1 MKSKKN
7 VVSLEKILP
16 HYEVTFPFPLDFSL
30 NRQTW
35 HANAGQKMQLS
46 YEQYEVLNHSEY
58 GEELFKHND

>member
-16 HYEVTFPFPLDFSL
+16 YYELTFPFSLDFSL

-35 HANAGQKMQLS
+35 HAQKGQTIRLT

-58 GEELFKHND
+58 GEELFRHNN